1 MDKKLHS
8 QITWF
13 LLATGYWLP
22 AGKAEIGD
30 LFSGALLR
38 DGDWGCRYSAGGGWF
53 LLYSECVYVCTLYFA
68 FTLLYLMLKGDL

>member
-8 QITWF
+8 RITWF

-38 DGDWGCRYSAGGGWF
+38 DGDWGCRYSGGGCF
-53 LLYSECVYVCTLYFA
+53 YCTPSVYMYVLCTL
-68 FTLLYLMLKGDL
+68 LLLCSI